1 MKVHTGIII
10 AVCLLL
16 GTVTAT
22 PLARVFEE
30 DSPYIRRINDLSTA
44 AGILPLSAS
53 PPLTG
58 YDLKRK
64 LDSLKQ
70 QAYGS
75 SSVQSAISQIEDE
88 LFAEEETYIGSFITL
103 SPEFYANLDDQA
115 REWEWVERYADR
127 APILSVQAETIF
139 ADHLFGIFTYG
150 IEKRLNSEDF
160 QGPNFSFPYSENTS
174 ETNLQNSFP
183 QTAYMAY
190 ASEHVTT
197 AFGRDTL
204 SWGQGNTGNL
214 VIGSHVPYH
223 DFFLAS
229 ASNAVL
235 KYSFL
240 TVPMNELDASGEAV
254 IPSTAAESDY
264 WNALFHGTNM
274 RIAIAH
280 RLEAEFSPRLRISLT
295 EWTMHY
301 ADRLDIRML
310 SPVMLLHN
318 YQNFGEVNNTITL
331 EIESALSQGL
341 LLDFQFFLDQFQTTG
356 ELEAYADAPP
366 AAYAALL
373 GLKYV
378 HQTDK
383 GSLSGYLEGVYTSPF
398 VYLRAGDHT
407 ENYGEEGTEETMYN
421 LDFVHAVNMR
431 YGDGSVNF
439 LGYLYGPD
447 SIVAAVKLAYTRHG
461 LYKIFG
467 DLRYIAQGE
476 RGLIV
481 EGDDQS
487 MEFGS
492 DTMNMISPSGIPTYR
507 LIIGAGG
514 SYSIHSIPVTLYGNT
529 YFTNTWYDGGYSHD
543 VQLSLG
549 ARYTLSIF

>member
-1 MKVHTGIII
+1 MKVRTGIL
-10 AVCLLL
+10 VVVSLLL
-16 GTVTAT
+16 WTVTAS
-22 PLARVFEE
+22 PHARVFEE
-30 DSPYIRRINDLSTA
+30 DSPYITRINDLSTA
-44 AGILPLSAS
+44 AGILPLSAA

-58 YDLKRK
+58 YELQRQ
-64 LDSLKQ
+64 LNALKQ
-70 QAYGS
+70 VATLPA
-75 SSVQSAISQIEDE
+75 SVRSDISRLEGE
-88 LFAEEETYIGSFITL
+88 LFAEEDTYIRSFITL
-103 SPEFYANLDDQA
+103 SPEFYANIDVQA
-115 REWEWVERYADR
+115 KEWEWVERYASR
-127 APILSVQAETIF
+127 EPVLSALAETIF

-160 QGPNFSFPYSENTS
+160 QGPSFSFPYSENTS

-183 QTAYMAY
+183 QTAYLAY
-190 ASEHVTT
+190 ASEHITSV
-197 AFGRDTL
+197 FGRDTL

-214 VIGSHVPYH
+214 VIGNQVPYH

-229 ASNAVL
+229 ASNSIL

-254 IPSTAAESDY
+254 IPTAADASEY
-264 WNALFHGTNM
+264 WNALFHGTNV

-280 RLEAEFSPRLRISLT
+280 RLEARFSPRLRISLT

-331 EIESALSQGL
+331 EIESALSEGL
-341 LLDFQFFLDQFQTTG
+341 LLDFQFFLDQFQTAG
-356 ELEAYADAPP
+356 ELAAYAEAPP

-373 GLKYV
+373 GLRYV
-378 HQTDK
+378 RPTAR
-383 GSLSGYLEGVYTSPF
+383 GSLSTYIEGVYTSPF

-407 ENYGEEGTEETMYN
+407 ENYGEEGTEATMYN

-431 YGDGSVNF
+431 YGDGSVNY

-447 SIVAAVKLAYTRHG
+447 SVVAAAKIAYTRPG
-461 LYKIFG
+461 VYEVFG
-467 DLRYIAQGE
+467 DVRFIAHGE
-476 RGLIV
+476 RGILA
-481 EGDDQS
+481 EEADQS
-487 MEFGS
+487 LEFGT
-492 DTMNMISPSGIPTYR
+492 DAMDMTSPSGTVTCR
-507 LIIGAGG
+507 LITGAGG
-514 SYSIHSIPVTLYGNT
+514 SYRLQSMPVTFYGNT
-529 YFTNTWYDGGYSHD
+529 YFINTWDDGVYSYD

>member
-1 MKVHTGIII
+1 VKVRTGIVI
-10 AVCLLL
+10 AVWLLL
-16 GTVTAT
+16 WTATAT

-30 DSPYIRRINDLSTA
+30 DSPYITRINDLSTA
-44 AGILPLSAS
+44 AGILPLSAA

-58 YDLKRK
+58 YELQRQ
-64 LDSLKQ
+64 LDALKQ
-70 QAYGS
+70 LRSLPA
-75 SSVQSAISQIEDE
+75 SVRSYISQIEGE
-88 LFAEEETYIGSFITL
+88 LFTEEDTYIRSLITL
-103 SPEFYANLDDQA
+103 SPEFYANIDEQA
-115 REWEWVERYADR
+115 KEWEWVERYAAR
-127 APILSVQAETIF
+127 EPILSAQAETIF
-139 ADHLFGIFTYG
+139 ADHLFSIFTYG

-160 QGPNFSFPYSENTS
+160 QRPNFSFPYTENTS

-190 ASEHVTT
+190 ASEHATSV
-197 AFGRDTL
+197 FGRDTL
-204 SWGQGNTGNL
+204 AWGHGNTGNL
-214 VIGSHVPYH
+214 VIGNHVPYH

-229 ASNAVL
+229 TSNSVL

-240 TVPMNELDASGEAV
+240 TVPMNELDAFGEAV
-254 IPSTAAESDY
+254 IPTTAPTSEY
-264 WNALFHGTNM
+264 WNTLFHGTNV

-280 RLEAEFSPRLRISLT
+280 RLEARFSPRLRISLT

-331 EIESALSQGL
+331 EIESALSEGL
-341 LLDFQFFLDQFQTTG
+341 LLDFQFFLDQFQTAG
-356 ELEAYADAPP
+356 ELAAYAQAPP

-373 GLKYV
+373 GLRYV
-378 HQTDK
+378 RPTAR
-383 GSLSGYLEGVYTSPF
+383 GSLLGYIEGVYTSPF

-431 YGDGSVNF
+431 YGDGSVNY

-447 SIVAAVKLAYTRHG
+447 SVVAAAKLAYTRHG
-461 LYKIFG
+461 QYEVFG
-467 DLRYIAQGE
+467 DVRFIAHGE
-476 RGLIV
+476 RGILAE
-481 EGDDQS
+481 EGDQS
-487 MEFGS
+487 LKFGT
-492 DTMNMISPSGIPTYR
+492 DAMDMTSPTGTATYR
-507 LIIGAGG
+507 LITGAGG
-514 SYSIHSIPVTLYGNT
+514 SCRLQSLPVTLYGNT
-529 YFTNTWYDGGYSHD
+529 YFINTWYDGVYSHD

-549 ARYTLSIF
+549 ARYTFTIL